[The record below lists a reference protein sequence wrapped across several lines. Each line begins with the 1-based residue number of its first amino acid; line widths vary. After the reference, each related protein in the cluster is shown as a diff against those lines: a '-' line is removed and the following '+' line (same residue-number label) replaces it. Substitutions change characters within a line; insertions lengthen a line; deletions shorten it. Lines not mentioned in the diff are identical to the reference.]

1 MKRFRERERVVQFD
15 NRRLRIWD
23 RVARSAL
30 VNCSDDDW
38 QQVVSMAQHVG
49 ILPYHLYMRDLVAFN
64 ERAAKFDGSVSEFLK
79 VRRKSKAQE

>member
-1 MKRFRERERVVQFD
+1 MKKYREIERVVKFD
-15 NRRLRIWD
+15 NRRVRIWD

-49 ILPYHLYMRDLVAFN
+49 ILPYELYMRDLVAFN
-64 ERAAKFDGSVSEFLK
+64 EEAAKFQGSVIEFLK
-79 VRRKSKAQE
+79 VTRKST